1 MSIRWIR
8 PAAKHAGKLSRRQF
22 VTAAGASLLLACRAR
37 PQTVEPVAPDA
48 SRAPELTGSEPRAW
62 LSADAWAMVA
72 AITERILPSD
82 DGPGAKEANV
92 VRFIDRQLATSA
104 LKPLGEA
111 MKQFVASVQD
121 WEKRHGTP
129 FCRLDAAAQDQALTA
144 LAAGKLD
151 LDFDSQAE
159 LFEFLHSLTLEG
171 FLSDPAY
178 GGNRDGV
185 GWAYI
190 AFAPAAMNH
199 VHQGAN

>member
-8 PAAKHAGKLSRRQF
+8 PTVKHAFGKLSRRQF
-22 VTAAGASLLLACRAR
+22 VTAAGASLLLACRPSAKSAAR
-37 PQTVEPVAPDA
+37 ADA
-48 SRAPELTGSEPRAW
+48 SSTQHPSGPEPRAW
-62 LSADAWAMVA
+62 LSAEAWLMIAAM
-72 AITERILPSD
+72 TERILPSD

-92 VRFIDRQLATSA
+92 VRFIDHQMATPA
-104 LKPLGEA
+104 LKPLGDA
-111 MKQFVASVQD
+111 MTQFIASVQD

-129 FCRLDAAAQDQALTA
+129 FHRLDAAAQDRALTA

-151 LDFDSQAE
+151 MDFDSQAE
-159 LFEFLHSLTLEG
+159 FFEFLHSLTLEG
-171 FLSDPAY
+171 FLSDPSY

-199 VHQGAN
+199 VHEGAK

>member
-8 PAAKHAGKLSRRQF
+8 PTVKHAFGKLSRRQLL
-22 VTAAGASLLLACRAR
+22 TAAGASLLLACRPSSKPAA
-37 PQTVEPVAPDA
+37 QHDA
-48 SRAPELTGSEPRAW
+48 GSALDLAGPEAHVW
-62 LSADAWAMVA
+62 LSAGGWAMMA

-92 VRFIDRQLATSA
+92 VRFIDRQLATPA

-111 MKQFVASVQD
+111 MKQFIASVQD

-129 FCRLDAAAQDQALTA
+129 FHLLDAAAQDRALTA

-159 LFEFLHSLTLEG
+159 FFEFLHSLTLEG
-171 FLSDPAY
+171 FLSDPSY

-190 AFAPAAMNH
+190 AFAPTAMNH
-199 VHQGAN
+199 VHEGAK